1 MQAHSVISISELSH
15 FTGID
20 PFPALAPAKRGT
32 ALDLPP
38 PTPHPG
44 EKAARRVAF
53 AWLVGSENAGEAT
66 ALDSLGGLVQ
76 HAGALATLVL
86 AYAR

>member
-1 MQAHSVISISELSH
+1 M
-15 FTGID
+15 
-20 PFPALAPAKRGT
+20 
-32 ALDLPP
+32 DLPA

-53 AWLVGSENAGEAT
+53 AWLIGDENARNAAAIET
-66 ALDSLGGLVQ
+66 LGGLVQ